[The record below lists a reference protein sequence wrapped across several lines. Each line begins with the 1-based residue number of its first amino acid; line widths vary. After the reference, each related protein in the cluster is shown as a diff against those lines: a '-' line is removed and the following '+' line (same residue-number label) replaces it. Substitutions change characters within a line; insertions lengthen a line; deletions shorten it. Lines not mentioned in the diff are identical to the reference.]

1 MHKQLKWAAG
11 LALGLGLLAAHAEP
25 PPGTT
30 NQIPYNAGSFVWGA
44 VPNVNSGVLVT
55 NGSGVPSISTTLPS
69 GLTIPGYISTYPG
82 AGLVQSTGSAWGTS
96 ITPGTGIAAALAGN
110 VSGSSNSILETNG
123 SGASLT
129 GLLWSQ
135 IGSTPTTLSGYGI
148 VSPLPVAQGGT
159 AASSAS
165 GTALDNITGF
175 SSTGLIDRTGAGA
188 YSFTT
193 PGAGVLTALGNAT
206 NASGGVVTSPVAN
219 ANLANSSTTVNS
231 QSCALGGTCTVT
243 VSIGSGVTGLGS
255 GVATA
260 LADAVGA
267 SGAFLVGSTSNTGT
281 GVTLLTSTNTGASN
295 LIETGNAGTVSNAA
309 TVAGFE
315 AILTAGTNAYVYM
328 NMLGGASPQ
337 GVISTGTGATG
348 GLAISGGGGTLSIAS
363 PTVTGSFTATGLVTN
378 ADLAN
383 STITLGSSTL
393 TLGGTT
399 TSISGL
405 TLPSPTF
412 SGTVAGAG
420 TIPNTVLVNS
430 TITLGSSTLTLG
442 GTTTSVSGLTLA
454 SPALSGTVT
463 GTGTIPLSILAS
475 QSANTV
481 VGALTATNPSALSVP
496 SCSGS
501 TNALI
506 WTSGTG
512 FGCNT
517 ITGGTGTVTTTS
529 SPANGNLTQF
539 SGATS
544 ITNGNLSGDC
554 TTSNTLSVTCSKI
567 GGVAVSLGGAFTMSG
582 AFTFTGTVTANTTV
596 TFPTSGTLL
605 TTTGSGASLT
615 GITYSQLPTLSANQL
630 LGALTATTPSGQSV
644 PSCSTSA
651 SALQWTS
658 GTGFGCNTA
667 IAASTVTTNANLTG
681 PITSTGNATAIAS
694 QTGTGSTFVV
704 SAGPTIT
711 GTLTSSGTFNATG
724 TFQVSGTTYT
734 WPGTTGPV
742 VVGGDTTTLSTG
754 AGQTTNLTSANT
766 GFTNFLEIANTGTSS
781 NAATIAG
788 MSPQLGCAN
797 CYILLQA
804 SGGAS
809 PIASLNSGSGL
820 TGGFTISASA
830 GTLSI
835 ASPTV
840 TGSFTATGLV
850 TNADL
855 ANSTITLGSSTLTLG
870 GTTTSVSGLTLPSPT
885 FSGTVAGTGTI
896 PLSVLA
902 SQSANT
908 VVGALTATNPSALAV
923 PSCSAAGNAL
933 NWTSGTGFGC
943 ATGYLTA
950 NQTITLSGDISGSG
964 TTAITTTLAT
974 VNSNTGAFGS
984 ATSCPTITLNG
995 KGLATAASATTC
1007 TPAIGSVT
1015 GLGANVAT
1023 ALGVAVGSAG
1033 AVVTNGGALG
1043 TPSSGTA
1050 TNLTGTAAGLT
1061 AGIANAI
1068 ASATTTVN
1076 TSAATAPTLG
1086 KVLTATSGTTATWQT
1101 PADGGG
1107 AALSLLYNAWASVGS
1122 QIVRL
1127 ANLGDSILTCNQQA
1141 PCTYGPQRIG
1151 STFALFLI
1159 DELAQRFPQYSTGY
1173 RVVERLANGSTT
1185 VSAGDGYTL
1194 TSGTATNSTL
1204 LGPQQS
1210 GVSLNGGSLFTFSSG
1225 AVLTI
1230 AVGQP
1235 YSSVNI
1241 ACVQGTGISGYTVT
1255 INGSSVGTACGSG
1268 SGASTAVIQNFAN
1281 PVAFASQPATGSTLT
1296 LTALGATNYLYAY
1309 EGVLFCGA
1317 ANTACTSGF
1326 AVDNWGVGG
1335 ASSPWFASG
1344 TKSGSTDGGMVWVKA
1359 ASGQLA
1365 MCVLENGEN
1374 DANSGS
1380 GITSTQQNAQN
1391 QIVATDCQTKNA
1403 SVFFFVPPPYNSGG
1417 SPATY
1422 AALQQGSLTYCAA
1435 QGWACLNMADIFMGD
1450 QSGTLSS
1457 VFPFSAQ
1464 DTGMG
1469 LTPPWGTAQGLIT
1482 NSDNQHLTD
1491 CGELLITQQ
1500 FMSIVFKVNYPYP
1513 LTQACSQNP
1522 QKSAIS
1528 SAYTNATTGF
1538 TIIQGAT
1545 ANTGQLE
1552 FVAPVGEAF
1561 TSTCTG
1567 YMTVGTTGVVS
1578 FELVG
1583 SAAISNVNITL
1594 QYQTAANS
1602 VYTFTSATAL
1612 ASALATSSITAA
1624 SNLQWVM
1631 TINGVN
1637 SSTANSFA
1645 VEAHEA
1651 SGTLTVPA
1659 GASCLTQMNGPQ

>member
-630 LGALTATTPSGQSV
+630 LGALTATTPSGQS
-644 PSCSTSA
+644 
-651 SALQWTS
+651 
-658 GTGFGCNTA
+658 
-667 IAASTVTTNANLTG
+667 
-681 PITSTGNATAIAS
+681 
-694 QTGTGSTFVV
+694 
-704 SAGPTIT
+704 
-711 GTLTSSGTFNATG
+711 
-724 TFQVSGTTYT
+724 
-734 WPGTTGPV
+734 
-742 VVGGDTTTLSTG
+742 
-754 AGQTTNLTSANT
+754 
-766 GFTNFLEIANTGTSS
+766 
-781 NAATIAG
+781 
-788 MSPQLGCAN
+788 
-797 CYILLQA
+797 
-804 SGGAS
+804 
-809 PIASLNSGSGL
+809 
-820 TGGFTISASA
+820 
-830 GTLSI
+830 
-835 ASPTV
+835 
-840 TGSFTATGLV
+840 
-850 TNADL
+850 
-855 ANSTITLGSSTLTLG
+855 
-870 GTTTSVSGLTLPSPT
+870 
-885 FSGTVAGTGTI
+885 
-896 PLSVLA
+896 
-902 SQSANT
+902 
-908 VVGALTATNPSALAV
+908 V